1 LSPSASIAV
10 TSRRHGVGR
19 GDEWFVGESV
29 ELDALPPRVLRDIVR
44 DVIEQH
50 ISPEATRALRML
62 FDEYRRGSSLD
73 EIVLGQMWC
82 AGLFQVAQKT
92 SSVTITPTNR
102 AGVA

>member
-1 LSPSASIAV
+1 M
-10 TSRRHGVGR
+10 
-19 GDEWFVGESV
+19 
-29 ELDALPPRVLRDIVR
+29 ELDALPPRVSRDVVR

-62 FDEYRRGSSLD
+62 FEYRRGSSLD

-82 AGLFQVAQKT
+82 AGLFPVAQKT
-92 SSVTITPTNR
+92 SSVTITRTNR